1 MIMLGSI
8 VATLLLGAASGPIQV
23 DVGRAEWDKMP
34 SLKVDRRL
42 PTAEMVGQVEA
53 MLTSGKCAMKGQTAR
68 KFDITVPYAVLVEPD
83 GGARRV
89 VVAETGCAPLESYVG
104 LVVLTMA
111 DQGDFRSAGQDRA
124 RWYSSELNFTQE

>member
-1 MIMLGSI
+1 MLGSI
-8 VATLLLGAASGPIQV
+8 ATFVLLGAASGPIQV

-34 SLKVDRRL
+34 PLRVERRL
-42 PTAEMVGQVEA
+42 PTAAMVGQVEKIL
-53 MLTSGKCAMKGQTAR
+53 MSGQCSMDGQTAR
-68 KFDITVPYAVLVEPD
+68 RFDITIPYAVLVEPD

-89 VVAETGCAPLESYVG
+89 VVGETGCAPLESYFG

-111 DQGDFRSAGQDRA
+111 DQGDFRSSGQARA